1 MAIRRDTE
9 ELLAAYVDGVGEL
22 TPDER
27 TRVEARLAGDAEV
40 RAERDATRAIVD
52 QLRALPV
59 RGTEPDWSQLAQR
72 ISSAVGPTVPRV
84 WWRNWRWL
92 VPIGALAAASAAALL
107 LVHHT
112 PASDAPT
119 IAQQPIVAPR
129 PGLAPKPAETE
140 PAAKTQLYLDGETVE
155 VDDADANR
163 LLDELMDDKPDADAP
178 IADEELGLLPANDLG
193 WIDNLD
199 DASIERAEHWLAK
212 KKG

>member
-1 MAIRRDTE
+1 MALRRNTE
-9 ELLAAYVDGVGEL
+9 ELLAAYVDGVAEL

-27 TRVEARLAGDAEV
+27 ARVEALVAADAEV

-52 QLRALPV
+52 QLRALPAS
-59 RGTEPDWSQLAQR
+59 GTEPDWAQLAQR
-72 ISSAVGPTVPRV
+72 IASAVGPGAPRA

-92 VPIGALAAASAAALL
+92 IPIGALAAASAAALL
-107 LVHHT
+107 LVHRT
-112 PASDAPT
+112 PAPSEAPT
-119 IAQQPIVAPR
+119 VAQQPIVAP
-129 PGLAPKPAETE
+129 APKPAATE

-178 IADEELGLLPANDLG
+178 IADEELGLLPATDLG

-199 DASIERAEHWLAK
+199 DAAIERAEHWLAK